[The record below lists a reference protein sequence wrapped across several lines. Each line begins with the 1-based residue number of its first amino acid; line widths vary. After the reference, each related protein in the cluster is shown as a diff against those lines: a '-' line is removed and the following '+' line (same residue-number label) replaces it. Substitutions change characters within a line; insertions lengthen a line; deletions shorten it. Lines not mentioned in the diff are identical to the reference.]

1 MRIRIS
7 SYVWGFI
14 MEMTVLGITA
24 ATITLSIVLGIAIF
38 LYITEDN

>member
-1 MRIRIS
+1 
-7 SYVWGFI
+7 

-38 LYITEDN
+38 LYITEND

>member
-7 SYVWGFI
+7 SYVWRFI
-14 MEMTVLGITA
+14 MELTVLGITA
-24 ATITLSIVLGIAIF
+24 ATVTLSIVLGIAIF